1 MSTESYL
8 MRKNEKLEM
17 NIVSKIRKFDENY
30 HNKDFV
36 LPRSE
41 AFIGGVLPLSIIDI
55 QVIGSNSNEKQL
67 SKKMKSELLYSVNR
81 NSENE
86 RLLFA
91 KEFCFPNG
99 VENRA
104 C

>member
-1 MSTESYL
+1 

-17 NIVSKIRKFDENY
+17 NIVSKIRKFDENCLI
-30 HNKDFV
+30 KDFV

-41 AFIGGVLPLSIIDI
+41 AFIGGILPKGIIDI
-55 QVIGSNSNEKQL
+55 QVIGSNSNEKQVG
-67 SKKMKSELLYSVNR
+67 KRMKPELIYSVNR
-81 NSENE
+81 NNENE

-99 VENRA
+99 VENRG
-104 C
+104 CQ

>member
-1 MSTESYL
+1 

-30 HNKDFV
+30 HIKESV

-41 AFIGGVLPLSIIDI
+41 AYIGCILPQDIIDI
-55 QVIGSNSNEKQL
+55 QIIGSNSNDSQVGKR
-67 SKKMKSELLYSVNR
+67 MKPELLYSVNR
-81 NSENE
+81 NNENE

-91 KEFCFPNG
+91 KEFCFPDG